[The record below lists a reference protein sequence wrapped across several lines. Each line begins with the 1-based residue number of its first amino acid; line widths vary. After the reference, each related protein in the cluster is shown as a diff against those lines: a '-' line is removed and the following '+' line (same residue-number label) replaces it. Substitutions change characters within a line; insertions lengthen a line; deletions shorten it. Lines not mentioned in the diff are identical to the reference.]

1 MRECVI
7 PPERRRVGTPRRLK
21 RGRPPRGR
29 AQKNVRKIIRQ
40 TFMLTQM
47 EPEPNAPPEN
57 PEDYLRQLAQHERWL
72 ATYVYSLVA
81 HSFDAEDI
89 LQEVKLTLW
98 RNFAKFQPGTNFRAW
113 ARTIALH
120 QVLNFRRSAKRHAGA
135 ALEEVFVEAVAME
148 LDRQAS
154 ALESQAELLGRCLQ
168 KLPEAH
174 RKLIVWRYYEDCSVP
189 EIAARSRR
197 TEEAVYRLL
206 SRIRAVLSEC
216 VVRSA
221 IHVEAR

>member
-1 MRECVI
+1 MDS
-7 PPERRRVGTPRRLK
+7 
-21 RGRPPRGR
+21 
-29 AQKNVRKIIRQ
+29 
-40 TFMLTQM
+40 
-47 EPEPNAPPEN
+47 EPTAPPEN
-57 PEDYLRQLAQHERWL
+57 PEAYLRQLAQHERWL

-98 RNFAKFQPGTNFRAW
+98 RQFAKFQPDTNFRAW

-120 QVLNFRRSAKRHAGA
+120 QILNFRRAAKRHSGA
-135 ALEEVFVEAVAME
+135 ALEEVFIEAVAME
-148 LDRQAS
+148 LDRQS
-154 ALESQAELLGRCLQ
+154 FALEGQSEVLGRCLQ

-174 RKLIVWRYYEDCSVP
+174 RKLIVWRYYEDCPVA

-197 TEEAVYRLL
+197 TVEAVYRLL

-216 VVRSA
+216 VQRSGA
-221 IHVEAR
+221 EVEAR